1 MSTVIQTQIAAIQAR
16 IDALAPE
23 ASSEDVVML
32 AKAVEAVAGQAT
44 VFDVLRSG
52 EDAKT
57 QLAAQAHSHSATLA
71 QTTTASLST
80 LAQAEQAAI
89 DQVSA
94 TGHTLANVHAIA
106 LVF

>member
-44 VFDVLRSG
+44 VFDLIETASAEREQISVAG
-52 EDAKT
+52 
-57 QLAAQAHSHSATLA
+57 AAQQDQLTTAGIDALDAINAARDQVTAHVQAQGITRADLHATL
-71 QTTTASLST
+71 LS
-80 LAQAEQAAI
+80 
-89 DQVSA
+89 
-94 TGHTLANVHAIA
+94 
-106 LVF
+106 F